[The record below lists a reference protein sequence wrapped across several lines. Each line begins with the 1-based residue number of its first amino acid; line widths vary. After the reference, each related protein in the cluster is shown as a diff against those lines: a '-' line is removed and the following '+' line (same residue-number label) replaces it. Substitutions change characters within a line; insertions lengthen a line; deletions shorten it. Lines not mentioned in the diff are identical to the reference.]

1 MYAVLSQLVNP
12 TSSLNCYWF
21 MIHLLTVFHIGSSA
35 IHLYQP
41 KFTKLLFSII
51 LAQRYA
57 LNFAEF
63 QLFVPSKFI
72 ASI

>member
-12 TSSLNCYWF
+12 TSSLNYYWF
-21 MIHLLTVFHIGSSA
+21 MIHLLTVFQLGSSA

-41 KFTKLLFSII
+41 KFTKLLFSIT

-63 QLFVPSKFI
+63 QLCVPSKFI

>member
-12 TSSLNCYWF
+12 TSSLNYYWF
-21 MIHLLTVFHIGSSA
+21 MIHLLTVFQLGSSA
-35 IHLYQP
+35 ILYQP

-51 LAQRYA
+51 LAQKNA

-63 QLFVPSKFI
+63 QLFVPSKSI